1 MILVPKMKKI
11 ATAVVS
17 FVLAACT
24 LATTAFADQPYEGYN
39 YDWWGDPVPSQTG
52 YVVDRVI
59 TGLDFKTG
67 ERYNTEAQLKE
78 IASEHNKQYFASQQ
92 EIDDYMAKLAVY
104 QAYEDKRK
112 LLFSFSR
119 ALRCG
124 NKGKLRY

>member
-17 FVLAACT
+17 FALAACS

-67 ERYNTEAQLKE
+67 VRYNSEAQLKE
-78 IASEHNKQYFASQQ
+78 IAAEHNKQYFATQQ
-92 EIDDYMAKLAVY
+92 EIDDYNKNQDL
-104 QAYEDKRK
+104 KI
-112 LLFSFSR
+112 LLHVDILNVEICLHEKILLSQF
-119 ALRCG
+119 L
-124 NKGKLRY
+124 